1 MHYLLGGMLADRGDF
16 TEAESLA
23 RQAVQEFERMGFQQ
37 GELWAARLY
46 LADILRDERK
56 YSQADPLMRETV
68 AAFLAMG
75 EGTSTGYALMNS
87 AYLLDLE
94 GRYSE
99 AEQQARRALRIFRNS
114 YPKGH
119 PWTAGALTIL
129 GLTLNKTGRDT
140 LAEAPLRESLEIR
153 TRLLGKKHYLTA
165 FTQGVLGDCLAIQG
179 RYAEAEPLLRDA
191 YFTLKSVQKE
201 GSPLVIEA
209 AQRLKTF
216 YAAWGKPQEAAQY
229 QPTSL
234 AVREK

>member
-1 MHYLLGGMLADRGDF
+1 
-16 TEAESLA
+16 
-23 RQAVQEFERMGFQQ
+23 MGYQQ
-37 GELWAARLY
+37 QELWAARLY

-56 YSQADPLMRETV
+56 YAQADPLMRESV

-94 GRYSE
+94 GRYPE
-99 AEQQARRALRIFRNS
+99 AEQQDRHALQIFRNS

-119 PWTAGALTIL
+119 PWTAGALAIL
-129 GLTLNKTGRDT
+129 GLTLNKTGRAAQ
-140 LAEAPLRESLEIR
+140 AEPLLRESLDIR

-165 FTQGVLGDCLAIQG
+165 FTQGVLGDCLAMQG
-179 RYAEAEPLLRDA
+179 RYAEAEPLLRDS

-209 AQRLKTF
+209 AQRLESF
-216 YAAWGKPQEAAQY
+216 YAGWGKPQEAAQY
-229 QPTSL
+229 H
-234 AVREK
+234 

>member
-1 MHYLLGGMLADRGDF
+1 MLADRGDF
-16 TEAESLA
+16 GEAESLA
-23 RQAVQEFERMGFQQ
+23 RHAVQEFERMGFQQ

-56 YSQADPLMRETV
+56 YSQADPLMRESV

-99 AEQQARRALRIFRNS
+99 AEQQARHALQIFRNS

-119 PWTAGALTIL
+119 PWTAGALAIL
-129 GLTLNKTGRDT
+129 GLTLNKTGRAT
-140 LAEAPLRESLEIR
+140 QAEALLRESLEIR

-165 FTQGVLGDCLAIQG
+165 FTQGVLGDCLAMQG
-179 RYAEAEPLLRDA
+179 RYAEAEPLLKDA
-191 YFTLKSVQKE
+191 YSTLTSIQRE
-201 GSPLVIEA
+201 GSPLAIEA
-209 AQRLKTF
+209 AQRLEAF

-229 QPTSL
+229 H
-234 AVREK
+234 